1 MKAQFERI
9 QHPDDAS
16 WRFFLRELDELPF
29 EWHYHPEYE
38 LTLTVNSQG
47 ERYIGD
53 HIEAYQSGDLVLL
66 GPNLPHSW
74 ASQQSEQQGT
84 HRVYVLWF
92 RQAWVDGLSQ
102 QFPEFA
108 SLSTW
113 LDRSRRGLAWS
124 HTLAA
129 QLAPLF
135 GQLPGASATRRLTA
149 LLDILTT
156 LQGEAPRTL
165 ASERFHSET
174 LAEPAQ
180 RELSPI
186 LDSLHRDF
194 RDALRVPE
202 LAREHHMSVST
213 LNRVFRRQMNQSLH
227 QYLTQIR
234 LGHACADLIRTGRPV
249 SLVADAGG
257 FPNLSNFNRLFKR
270 YKGVTPRQFRQKYQ
284 QAAVAGKPSML
295 AGAHEQYQ

>member
-1 MKAQFERI
+1 MKALFERI
-9 QHPDDAS
+9 RHPDDAS

-38 LTLTVNSQG
+38 LTLTVNSAG
-47 ERYIGD
+47 ERYVGD
-53 HIEAYQSGDLVLL
+53 HIEAYNSGDLVLL

-74 ASQQSEQQGT
+74 ASQQVERQGP

-92 RQAWVDGLSQ
+92 RQAWVDALSL

-108 SLSTW
+108 SLPSW

-124 HTLAA
+124 PGLAR
-129 QLAPLF
+129 QLEPLF
-135 GQLPGASATRRLTA
+135 GQLPGASAPRRLTL
-149 LLDILTT
+149 LLDILTA
-156 LQGEAPRTL
+156 LQAEAPRTL
-165 ASERFHSET
+165 ASERFHSEA

-186 LDSLHRDF
+186 LDSLHREF
-194 RDALRVPE
+194 REPVRVPA
-202 LAREHHMSVST
+202 LARKHYMSVST

-234 LGHACADLIRTGRPV
+234 LGHACADLIRTSRPV
-249 SLVADAGG
+249 SLVADDNG
-257 FPNLSNFNRLFKR
+257 FSNLSNFNRLFKR

-284 QAAVAGKPSML
+284 QAVVVGATSSL
-295 AGAHEQYQ
+295 AGSLEQ

>member
-74 ASQQSEQQGT
+74 ASQQSARKGP

-92 RQAWVDGLSQ
+92 RQTWVDGLSQ

-108 SLSTW
+108 SLANW

-124 HTLAA
+124 PALAA
-129 QLAPLF
+129 QLEPLF
-135 GQLPGASATRRLTA
+135 GQLPDASAARRLTL
-149 LLDILTT
+149 LLDILSA
-156 LQGEAPRTL
+156 LQEEAPRTL
-165 ASERFHSET
+165 ASERFHSEA

-180 RELSPI
+180 RELNPI

-194 RDALRVPE
+194 REPLRVPA
-202 LAREHHMSVST
+202 LARKHHISVST

-249 SLVADAGG
+249 SLVADASG

-270 YKGVTPRQFRQKYQ
+270 YKGVTPLQFRQKYQ
-284 QAAVAGKPSML
+284 QAVVPGRRSML
-295 AGAHEQYQ
+295 AGAS

>member
-16 WRFFLRELDELPF
+16 WRFFLRELDTLPF

-74 ASQQSEQQGT
+74 ASQTPGQAGP

-92 RQAWVDGLSQ
+92 HQAWVDGLAR

-108 SLSTW
+108 SLAPW

-124 HTLAA
+124 HKLASD
-129 QLAPLF
+129 LEPLF
-135 GQLPGASATRRLTA
+135 EQLPGASAARRLTL
-149 LLDILTT
+149 LLDILIA
-156 LQGEAPRTL
+156 LQEEAPRTL
-165 ASERFHSET
+165 ASARFHGET

-194 RDALRVPE
+194 REPLRVPD
-202 LAREHHMSVST
+202 LARNHHMSVST
-213 LNRVFRRQMNQSLH
+213 MNRVFRRQMNQSLH
-227 QYLTQIR
+227 QYLTHIR
-234 LGHACADLIRTGRPV
+234 LGHACADLIRTERPV
-249 SLVADAGG
+249 SLVAEQSG
-257 FPNLSNFNRLFKR
+257 FANLSNFNRLFKQ
-270 YKGVTPRQFRQKYQ
+270 YKGVTPRQFRRKFQ
-284 QAAVAGKPSML
+284 QAVVHGRPSML
-295 AGAHEQYQ
+295 AGSVDNS

>member
-16 WRFFLRELDELPF
+16 WRFFLRELDTLPF

-53 HIEAYQSGDLVLL
+53 HIETYRSGDLVLL

-74 ASQQSEQQGT
+74 ASKTPAPNGP

-92 RQAWVDGLSQ
+92 RQDWADGLAR

-108 SLSTW
+108 SLTTW

-124 HTLAA
+124 HELATE
-129 QLAPLF
+129 LEPLF
-135 GQLPGASATRRLTA
+135 EQLPGAGSARRLTI
-149 LLDILTT
+149 LLDILTA
-156 LQGEAPRTL
+156 LQEETPRTL
-165 ASERFHSET
+165 ASARFHGET

-194 RDALRVPE
+194 CKPLRVPE
-202 LAREHHMSVST
+202 LARDHHMSVST

-227 QYLTQIR
+227 QYLTHIR

-249 SLVADAGG
+249 SLVAEQSG
-257 FPNLSNFNRLFKR
+257 FANLSNFNRLFKQ
-270 YKGVTPRQFRQKYQ
+270 YKGVTPRQFRQKFQ
-284 QAAVAGKPSML
+284 QAVVVGAPSSL
-295 AGAHEQYQ
+295 AGSMETP